1 MKDFKSNNKFGGGGR
16 GGDRGG
22 FRGGNTFGKRDW
34 NGPKQMY
41 DAICAKCG
49 KSCQV
54 PFRPSGERPVY
65 CHDCF
70 DKTKSNNGE
79 QRNLSTNRVEG
90 RDGGTVPAVRPIGS
104 GNNSEIVELKKL
116 LGTINTKLD
125 RLLQKAEG
133 PVKEVMTTSGNE
145 SVKETGARAA
155 EPSKK
160 ASSAKKSKSAA
171 KKTTGKKK

>member
-70 DKTKSNNGE
+70 DKTKSNNRE
-79 QRNLSTNRVEG
+79 SDSFSRNDAPRRDAHTAPASRPSGDGSIG
-90 RDGGTVPAVRPIGS
+90 RIEEVKR
-104 GNNSEIVELKKL
+104 L
-116 LGTINTKLD
+116 LDVVNGKLD
-125 RLLQKAEG
+125 RLLQKTENV
-133 PVKEVMTTSGNE
+133 PISKKESLKEVVTSVME
-145 SVKETGARAA
+145 SPKKVSVAKKGKATA
-155 EPSKK
+155 KK
-160 ASSAKKSKSAA
+160 AH
-171 KKTTGKKK
+171 TKKK

>member
-1 MKDFKSNNKFGGGGR
+1 MKDFRPNNKFGGGGN
-16 GGDRGG
+16 GGGRGG

-70 DKTKSNNGE
+70 DKTKPNAGEVGNFSRSPVQRREPSTVLVPGSMGNG
-79 QRNLSTNRVEG
+79 
-90 RDGGTVPAVRPIGS
+90 
-104 GNNSEIVELKKL
+104 NSEKYEELKRL
-116 LGTINTKLD
+116 LDIVNVKLD
-125 RLLQKAEG
+125 RLLQKREET
-133 PVKEVMTTSGNE
+133 VVSKKESLKEV
-145 SVKETGARAA
+145 VKDVLR
-155 EPSKK
+155 PSQKIT
-160 ASSAKKSKSAA
+160 SAKKGKTAT
-171 KKTTGKKK
+171 KKANGKKK